1 MTMQISAHGRLG
13 KAPRE
18 IPTKTGTTMCSASIA
33 VSVPLSRGDDTDT
46 QWFDILAFG
55 RTAEQLLRHQAGD
68 MVNVFGSVQIN
79 RWQSNGETKQ
89 NLQIVAESLLSA
101 RTTRPGKR
109 KAANDSDRQHSSQQP
124 ELEDSLNF

>member
-1 MTMQISAHGRLG
+1 GRLG
-13 KAPRE
+13 KAPRQ
-18 IPTKTGTTMCSASIA
+18 IQTQTGTTMAAASVA
-33 VSVPLSRGDDTDT
+33 VTVPLSRGDDTDT

-109 KAANDSDRQHSSQQP
+109 KASNQSAPQP
-124 ELEDSLNF
+124 EFDDALNF

>member
-1 MTMQISAHGRLG
+1 MSMQLSVHGRLG
-13 KAPRE
+13 KAPRQ
-18 IPTKTGTTMCSASIA
+18 IPTKTGTVMASASMA
-33 VSVPLSRGDDTDT
+33 VQIPLSRGDDSDT

-55 RTAEQLLRHQAGD
+55 RVAESLLRHKPGD
-68 MVNVFGSVQIN
+68 MLNVYGSVQIN
-79 RWQSNGETKQ
+79 RWQANGETKQ

-109 KAANDSDRQHSSQQP
+109 KAANDSDRQHSSKQP